1 MNPFDTLKT
10 ALWSLGSSK
19 LRSSLT
25 LLGIIIGIAAV
36 MVLMTIGTSIQKS
49 ITERIQSQGANLLF
63 IQFQAPRSLN
73 TSDESSQSSTLT
85 ISDASALVNSI
96 FAPSIKSAA
105 PEISIVRSAVYK
117 GASLNARIV
126 GVTPEYES
134 VRNAVVAHGDFF
146 SLGHIESNASV
157 AIISASVSESL
168 FVAVRL
174 SVFRPHFVPN
184 YLFYFETLLEYIS

>member
-63 IQFQAPRSLN
+63 IPVSYTHL
-73 TSDESSQSSTLT
+73 TLPT
-85 ISDASALVNSI
+85 KA
-96 FAPSIKSAA
+96 
-105 PEISIVRSAVYK
+105 
-117 GASLNARIV
+117 
-126 GVTPEYES
+126 
-134 VRNAVVAHGDFF
+134 
-146 SLGHIESNASV
+146 
-157 AIISASVSESL
+157 
-168 FVAVRL
+168 
-174 SVFRPHFVPN
+174 
-184 YLFYFETLLEYIS
+184 

>member
-63 IQFQAPRSLN
+63 IQYQAPTSLN

-126 GVTPEYES
+126 GVTPEYEL
-134 VRNAVVAHGDFF
+134 
-146 SLGHIESNASV
+146 SLIHI
-157 AIISASVSESL
+157 
-168 FVAVRL
+168 
-174 SVFRPHFVPN
+174 
-184 YLFYFETLLEYIS
+184 